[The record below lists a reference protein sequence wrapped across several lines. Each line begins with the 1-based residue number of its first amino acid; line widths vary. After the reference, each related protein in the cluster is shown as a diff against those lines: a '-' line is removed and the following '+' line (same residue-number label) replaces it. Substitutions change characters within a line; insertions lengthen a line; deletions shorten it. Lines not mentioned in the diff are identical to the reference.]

1 MQKGDQFP
9 FGKNTNIQIGEIKM
23 KKARWLILGLTVIIS
38 ITVYVNWYFVNKE
51 NSMFTVAEGEDYDE
65 YEKIL
70 GQSAYVNAEDSG
82 YFENARYLRKKNRD
96 DAIAVLNQLIE
107 NEDADE
113 TAKRAAAVAIADY
126 AKTTEKESTLENIIM
141 AKGFTDCIAYIGVD
155 NVSIVVETQGLQP
168 YEAAQIM
175 DIAASETKFSTDV
188 IKIIEISSIQ
198 N

>member
-1 MQKGDQFP
+1 
-9 FGKNTNIQIGEIKM
+9 M
-23 KKARWLILGLTVIIS
+23 KKARWLILGLTVVIS
-38 ITVYVNWYFVNKE
+38 ITVYVNWYFINKDDGL
-51 NSMFTVAEGEDYDE
+51 FTVSEGEEYEE

-70 GQSAYVNAEDSG
+70 GQSTYVNANESS
-82 YFENARYLRKKNRD
+82 YFENARFLRKKNRD

-107 NEDADE
+107 NEDADD

-126 AKTTEKESTLENIIM
+126 AKTSEKESVLENIIM
-141 AKGFTDCIAYIGVD
+141 AKGFTDCIAYVGAD
-155 NVSIVVETQGLQP
+155 NVSIVIETQGLKP
-168 YEAAQIM
+168 HEAAQIM

>member
-1 MQKGDQFP
+1 
-9 FGKNTNIQIGEIKM
+9 M
-23 KKARWLILGLTVIIS
+23 KKARWVILGLTVVIS
-38 ITVYVNWYFVNKE
+38 ITVYVNWYFINRDD
-51 NSMFTVAEGEDYDE
+51 SMFTVAEGEDYEDYEE

-70 GQSAYVNAEDSG
+70 GQSSYVNANESG

-107 NEDADE
+107 NDDADE
-113 TAKRAAAVAIADY
+113 NAKRAAAAAITDY

-141 AKGFTDCIAYIGVD
+141 AKGFTDCIAYVGVD
-155 NVSIVVETQGLQP
+155 NVSIVVETQGLKP
-168 YEAAQIM
+168 HEAAQIL